1 MSIGGGRNAAVSLS
15 KTAGMDLGLR
25 DRVVVV
31 TGASSGI
38 GLATCRLLID
48 EGADV
53 VACARREGA
62 LESALSDLPS
72 TKVLAVAGNV
82 NEQSDMNAV
91 VDLAMHRFGRLD
103 GVACIAGR
111 GNHGHALDLS
121 TDEWNQ
127 ELSFKISSI
136 TNIVRAARS
145 HLAERNGRVVTITA
159 PTGRDPD
166 PSMAAVSAG

>member
-62 LESALSDLPS
+62 LESALNDLPS

-121 TDEWNQ
+121 
-127 ELSFKISSI
+127 IS
-136 TNIVRAARS
+136 RP
-145 HLAERNGRVVTITA
+145 RNGIRNCRSRSRVS
-159 PTGRDPD
+159 PTSSERHVATS
-166 PSMAAVSAG
+166 PSETVASSPSPLPRVAIRTLRWQR